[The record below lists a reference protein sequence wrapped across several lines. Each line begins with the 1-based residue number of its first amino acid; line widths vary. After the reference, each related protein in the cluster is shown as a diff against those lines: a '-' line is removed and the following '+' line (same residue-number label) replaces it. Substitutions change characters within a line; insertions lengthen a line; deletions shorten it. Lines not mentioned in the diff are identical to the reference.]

1 MMKRFTITFV
11 LLLLLISNS
20 LLAQDTTVDP
30 ESSLATPTEVVTQD
44 TLIKDVNH
52 SSELNK
58 ISDIRSQFEKQN
70 STYSAPVKPGESLL
84 RFVKKDHAALS
95 EEALYW
101 ARFVRDASLRFDDKM
116 TFQDTVIVNP
126 LFMPLLFKGNILPK
140 DLTFYDFSALKSKDP
155 YSRYYKADSV
165 FKDLERVNK
174 ITEIATGYVE
184 KHHPEYF
191 RYSVSDLPKDI
202 IKPKEIIKDPTESLL
217 SVSNEANFND
227 VSGPGKFI
235 PERRYWKSNFESAIQ
250 FSQNHVSAN
259 WHKGGSSNLN
269 VFTRN
274 YLRYDYNKDKVQLTN
289 EMELKASFYNAPKDT
304 IHDYKI
310 GDDVFRLHSNLGY
323 RAFNKWFYTFDAEFK
338 TQLFTNYKENSTQQL
353 AALLSPFSVNIGV
366 GMKYELDKAFKD
378 KHKKLKLTVNMAPAS
393 FTYLYSIKD
402 NIDLARHGFRDNK
415 RSLSKFGSTLRTDLN
430 YNISRNVNWQSRFY
444 YFTSYD
450 QVVGEFENTL
460 TLAISRFFSTR
471 IYLHLRFDD
480 GVKKKEDIDTY
491 FQMNELLSFGFNYK
505 W

>member
-1 MMKRFTITFV
+1 
-11 LLLLLISNS
+11 
-20 LLAQDTTVDP
+20 
-30 ESSLATPTEVVTQD
+30 
-44 TLIKDVNH
+44 
-52 SSELNK
+52 
-58 ISDIRSQFEKQN
+58 
-70 STYSAPVKPGESLL
+70 
-84 RFVKKDHAALS
+84 
-95 EEALYW
+95 
-101 ARFVRDASLRFDDKM
+101 M

-174 ITEIATGYVE
+174 IEEIATGYIE

-274 YLRYDYNKDKVQLTN
+274 YLRYDYNKDKEQLTN

-323 RAFNKWFYTFDAEFK
+323 KAFNKWFYTFAAEFK
-338 TQLFTNYKENSTQQL
+338 TQAFYQL
-353 AALLSPFSVNIGV
+353 QGKLNPTAGSITIALLCQYRGV

-393 FTYLYSIKD
+393 FYLFI
-402 NIDLARHGFRDNK
+402 
-415 RSLSKFGSTLRTDLN
+415 
-430 YNISRNVNWQSRFY
+430 
-444 YFTSYD
+444 
-450 QVVGEFENTL
+450 
-460 TLAISRFFSTR
+460 
-471 IYLHLRFDD
+471 
-480 GVKKKEDIDTY
+480 
-491 FQMNELLSFGFNYK
+491 
-505 W
+505 

>member
-1 MMKRFTITFV
+1 
-11 LLLLLISNS
+11 
-20 LLAQDTTVDP
+20 
-30 ESSLATPTEVVTQD
+30 
-44 TLIKDVNH
+44 
-52 SSELNK
+52 
-58 ISDIRSQFEKQN
+58 
-70 STYSAPVKPGESLL
+70 
-84 RFVKKDHAALS
+84 
-95 EEALYW
+95 
-101 ARFVRDASLRFDDKM
+101 
-116 TFQDTVIVNP
+116 
-126 LFMPLLFKGNILPK
+126 
-140 DLTFYDFSALKSKDP
+140 
-155 YSRYYKADSV
+155 
-165 FKDLERVNK
+165 
-174 ITEIATGYVE
+174 
-184 KHHPEYF
+184 
-191 RYSVSDLPKDI
+191 
-202 IKPKEIIKDPTESLL
+202 
-217 SVSNEANFND
+217 
-227 VSGPGKFI
+227 
-235 PERRYWKSNFESAIQ
+235 
-250 FSQNHVSAN
+250 
-259 WHKGGSSNLN
+259 

-323 RAFNKWFYTFDAEFK
+323 KAFNKWFYTFDAEFK

-378 KHKKLKLTVNMAPAS
+378 KYKKLKLTVNMAPAS

-415 RSLSKFGSTLRTDLN
+415 HSLSKFGSTVRTDLA